1 MNATNKIRRV
11 EVRHTNEPSCLSQQ
25 ALISVPGGRKL
36 AEPIC
41 DQVFDRGH
49 VQMATSGS
57 DNFDLGR
64 IRQTIELRSRYN
76 LHAQARE
83 LWMVPAYQQVTV
95 AIFWYNKERPEC

>member
-25 ALISVPGGRKL
+25 ALISVPGGGKL

-64 IRQTIELRSRYN
+64 IRQTIELRSRYRIWQTMPRYATYRPDTAR
-76 LHAQARE
+76 LDARE
-83 LWMVPAYQQVTV
+83 QW
-95 AIFWYNKERPEC
+95 